1 MLRRCLKTNGG
12 ITMKYKMISEY
23 GNETAY
29 AEDEATKARLES
41 LGFREEKTTHSHRKS
56 VGKNET
62 ENTDRT

>member
-1 MLRRCLKTNGG
+1 
-12 ITMKYKMISEY
+12 MKYKMISEY

-29 AEDEATKARLES
+29 AEDEATKSRLES